1 MQDMNKTVKM
11 NVTVPAGLRAAL
23 ETRASAEGRNLSNMV
38 TVLLKEAMEKRK
50 AA

>member
-1 MQDMNKTVKM
+1 MANYVILTVSL
-11 NVTVPAGLRAAL
+11 PPELREQVKQQAQ
-23 ETRASAEGRNLSNMV
+23 AENRNLSNMV